1 MTDAEIKNWLEYDG
15 GSDLS
20 DECLDVD
27 DVQSEE
33 SVEDSSA
40 EEDVPTI
47 ILSDDSSVHHRVDQE
62 NYRQKRRCTRTDIP
76 GPVHT
81 PTQQVASTVHLRVPP
96 PRMQFSWKYLQ

>member
-47 ILSDDSSVHHRVDQE
+47 MLSDDSSIYYRLDQE